1 MITAMSLTNG
11 TLTVVI
17 DCGAEILT
25 ARNDHPKWNE
35 IVEAFKS
42 GNESVLQ
49 SLLSLKTVVENYS
62 VGQLSINSTG
72 VTFRGQPMHSVD
84 SNRVMAFL
92 RDGLP
97 YKPLANYMSRK
108 MANPSARAINEL
120 YNFLEHKNMP
130 ITPEGKIIAYKGVQ
144 KDFFSVHGN
153 TATVVVQ
160 GQANEQGQILNA
172 IGSTIEVERSSV
184 DDDFRQG
191 CSFGLHAGSL
201 QYATGWGPRVVLVEI
216 DPADVVSVPEDCGC
230 QKLRCCKYKV
240 IGEYTGPMPETFT
253 DEFNSDGDEECPNCG
268 NYGED
273 CDCDGEE
280 TCDRC
285 GNGISECY
293 CHEDDETPDDECNCQ
308 QLSCPDCFPSTPDS
322 LPETPEPSDC
332 GCNCDCSVAEGPG
345 LADAKAAIALVCRG
359 IVAEQLL
366 LSPVNVPDNK
376 LFSELD
382 MDELDEV
389 ELIMMLEDEFKVE
402 LPDNIMDNLLK
413 TQTFSDLVDYIYS
426 QLNPNPTVVE
436 TVDSN
441 ESQDKYLQGM
451 QDGVRD
457 RASFTPPTYLSG
469 DQEGADSDLHARY
482 IDGYV
487 AGYA

>member
-11 TLTVVI
+11 TLTVVL

-25 ARNDHPKWNE
+25 ARNDHPKWTQ
-35 IVEAFKS
+35 IVEAFKA
-42 GNESVLQ
+42 GNEAVLQ

-62 VGQLSINSTG
+62 VGELSINTTG
-72 VTFRGQPMHSVD
+72 VTYRGQPMHSVD

-97 YKPLANYMSRK
+97 FKPLANYMARK
-108 MANPSARAINEL
+108 MANPSARAISEL

-130 ITPEGKIIAYKGVQ
+130 ITPEGKIIAYKGVNL
-144 KDFFSVHGN
+144 DFYSVRGN

-160 GQANEQGQILNA
+160 GEVNSEGQILNTV
-172 IGSTIEVERSSV
+172 GSTVEVERSSV

-201 QYATGWGPRVVLVEI
+201 QYATGWGRRVVLVEI

-240 IGEYTGPMPETFT
+240 IGEYTGPMPEAFT
-253 DEFNSDGDEECPNCG
+253 DEFSGEDDG
-268 NYGED
+268 NYEN
-273 CDCDGEE
+273 EE

-285 GNGISECY
+285 GNEEIHCVCVEDPCNCGLPECPECSNGISDPELDQPCDF
-293 CHEDDETPDDECNCQ
+293 CACVPADPTLDEA
-308 QLSCPDCFPSTPDS
+308 L
-322 LPETPEPSDC
+322 
-332 GCNCDCSVAEGPG
+332 
-345 LADAKAAIALVCRG
+345 LAISSRCLEILTEHLMLA
-359 IVAEQLL
+359 
-366 LSPVNVPDNK
+366 PVNLPDEK

-382 MDELDEV
+382 IDELDEV
-389 ELIMMLEDEFKVE
+389 ELCMAMEHEFGVE
-402 LPDNIMDNLLK
+402 LPDEDLEEIFK
-413 TQTFSDLVDYIYS
+413 TKTVSDLVDYIYRK
-426 QLNPNPTVVE
+426 LNPTPTVVE
-436 TVDSN
+436 TVDSDPDAFYHQTP
-441 ESQDKYLQGM
+441 EDKYLEGM

-457 RASFTPPTYLSG
+457 RAAFTPPKYLSG
-469 DQEGADSDLHARY
+469 DQTGADSDLHAKY

-487 AGYA
+487 TGYA